1 MSRETVRIKESKF
14 VWKISQ
20 VEKFL
25 IELETLKDQ
34 DIPDNLD
41 LKSTVKSIHIIGL
54 MCKELPYFQLVIYVE
69 LNAVSVNPL
78 INTYDLA
85 KPFQIFLEN
94 FDGLSKTVY
103 HMSRRKPRY
112 YSHHIIESNEALQNG
127 IRAVQNIIAS
137 SKTQSDVFSRSN
149 EFSEI
154 IRGLPLIRGFGIP
167 TLLSVVSPAGNILP
181 ISSHIEQYS
190 GGGVLQYFTIAY
202 TTTPHIC
209 TPDLVRQGLEKEI
222 KMFSPNVNVI
232 YDVFGGINLHLFL
245 AGLWTWISYCDITVN
260 HIINDLEGI
269 REMIQNLLNENKESE
284 LKKHVAKISQIQ
296 GSLAS
301 MSMLVENTRFHIM
314 ELIDE
319 IADNMG
325 IFGAVEIPIPSK
337 KDHSFFDATLRTGI
351 GHDGHLQNIAKVVR
365 NKFNSFSKKLE
376 TADNPVNKMN
386 DFIYNSA
393 NYGLQKT
400 ISAYTKI
407 GIGLTIAI
415 GILTFFSAKPYLGF

>member
-1 MSRETVRIKESKF
+1 
-14 VWKISQ
+14 
-20 VEKFL
+20 
-25 IELETLKDQ
+25 
-34 DIPDNLD
+34 
-41 LKSTVKSIHIIGL
+41 
-54 MCKELPYFQLVIYVE
+54 
-69 LNAVSVNPL
+69 
-78 INTYDLA
+78 
-85 KPFQIFLEN
+85 
-94 FDGLSKTVY
+94 
-103 HMSRRKPRY
+103 MSRRKPRY
-112 YSHHIIESNEALQNG
+112 YSHHIIESKEALQNG
-127 IRAVQNIIAS
+127 IRAVQNTIAS
-137 SKTQSDVFSRSN
+137 AKTQSDVFSRSN

-154 IRGLPLIRGFGIP
+154 IRGLPLIRDFGIP
-167 TLLSVVSPAGNILP
+167 TLLSVVSPVGNILP

-190 GGGVLQYFTIAY
+190 GGGVLQYFTVAY

-209 TPDLVRQGLEKEI
+209 TPDLVRQGLETEI

-284 LKKHVAKISQIQ
+284 LKKHVSKISQIQ

-386 DFIYNSA
+386 NFIYNSA